1 MRPDLHSGPG
11 GTLER
16 SIVNTSALDIG
27 TVGLLLGYV
36 LLIVPMAFILYY
48 RVKLLKP
55 LTVSVVRLTLQLLLV
70 GLYLQ
75 VVFRLNAWW
84 LNVLWL
90 ILMLVAADISLVN
103 SSRLKLRPFLLP
115 VFVSLVIGTGAPLIY
130 MLGVIVRLPNLM
142 DARYFIPISGM
153 ITGNSLRADIVGL
166 SSFYSSL
173 HSQEKVFLSALAQGA
188 SLSEAVRPFLQKAY
202 TASLAPTIATM
213 ATIGIVALPGMMT
226 GIILGGT
233 DPFVAIKY
241 QIAIM
246 MAIFSGSALAVI
258 LGILLTLRSSF
269 DRYGILKPEIF
280 K

>member
-1 MRPDLHSGPG
+1 
-11 GTLER
+11 LER

-27 TVGLLLGYV
+27 TVGLLLGYI

-103 SSRLKLRPFLLP
+103 SSRLKLRPFLFP

-142 DARYFIPISGM
+142 DARYFIPIAGM

-188 SLSEAVRPFLQKAY
+188 SLNEAVRPFLQKAY